1 MARTALNAEQI
12 AERLPSLNGWAVED
26 NVLSKT
32 FAMETYLAGVAFA
45 SAVGIV
51 CEGLDHHPDIFI
63 GWRKVRV
70 SFTTHDAGNALT
82 EFDFRAAGAVDALKY
97 PKG

>member
-1 MARTALNAEQI
+1 MARTALTPEQI
-12 AERLPSLNGWAVED
+12 AERLPSLNDWAVES

-45 SAVGIV
+45 SAVGVV
-51 CEGLDHHPDIFI
+51 CEGLDHHPDIHI

-82 EFDFRAAGAVDALKY
+82 EFDFRAAQAVDALKY
-97 PKG
+97 PKA